1 MNENDEKPESAEID
15 RTIPMD
21 VDRTIPMDVDR
32 TIRLPDDS
40 ATAPLG
46 EGFSAGKRPTAVV
59 VFEKT
64 GNLTRTMFGQKHSVH
79 ETIVEHR
86 FNDETDDGIDSVE
99 PALAGASLP
108 DINNGYVLLRTVAKG
123 GQGQVV
129 LYEDKTLGR
138 KIAVKSL
145 LGSQEKNRECRGRFV
160 VEAKVTSR
168 LEHPSIPPVHG
179 LFGDSGDRL
188 YMAMKMIKGMTL
200 SEYLE
205 QVRVNYSREGV
216 VKYDVKKDLF
226 ERLNIFLRVCYAME
240 YAHEHHVAHCD
251 LKPDNIMI
259 GRYNETYVMD
269 WGIALTKEQL
279 QEKRAVSGRKVAGTP
294 RFLSPETISG
304 DESWKDDEK
313 VRKYGWMSDDIYA
326 LGLILFEIATLGPA
340 YDGKTTDDIL
350 RRITRREMA
359 PIVNRFGCR
368 IGKDLAAIIEKAT
381 AADMRNRYH
390 SVHSLEEDVSKY
402 MRGDEVSARPD
413 NLPGKVIRWGTHHT
427 QILLIAVLAGL
438 LLTSCVTSFWI
449 YSRLAEQ
456 RLEQRITIAAA
467 KALKTGDELDHR
479 FDKLDAALWMLGL
492 EAKML
497 LTAPENVPF
506 SPSGA
511 LPIGSGP
518 GVSPLQV
525 SLLDPEHI
533 YYLRAPGLSVAE
545 AEASLSRL
553 KMLEAGFMRIVLESN
568 DLGTAENLGEFK
580 KDLVK
585 SRLLVSRIFFGL
597 RNGLHVVYPRN
608 LSYPAGYD
616 PRLRDWYRD
625 PATPV
630 PAGSPYWLCYQD
642 VSSGRWVLSGRIV
655 VSGAAPGVKLG
666 VMAFDIPVQ
675 NIYRL
680 IRRKTTDGR
689 KLGVLLN
696 EKGRIMPAD
705 GGPPGPRHPA
715 FTEIQKL
722 EFGRYRAKDGAVY
735 LFTRLKAPKWFYVEK
750 FSQ

>member
-1 MNENDEKPESAEID
+1 MSEKEEKPEPAEID
-15 RTIPMD
+15 KTIPMD
-21 VDRTIPMDVDR
+21 VDKTIPMDVDR
-32 TIRLPDDS
+32 TIRLSDDS
-40 ATAPLG
+40 ETAPLG
-46 EGFSAGKRPTAVV
+46 DGFSSGKRPAAVV

-64 GNLTRTMFGQKHSVH
+64 GNLTRTVFGIKHSVH

-86 FNDETDDGIDSVE
+86 FNGEADEEIDSVE
-99 PALAGASLP
+99 PVLAGADLP
-108 DINNGYVLLRTVAKG
+108 DINNGYVSLRTVAKG

-145 LGSQEKNRECRGRFV
+145 LGSQEKNRESRGRFV

-179 LFGDSGDRL
+179 LFGDSSDRL
-188 YMAMKMIKGMTL
+188 YMAMKMINGMTL

-205 QVRVNYSREGV
+205 QVRVNYSRDGV
-216 VKYDVKKDLF
+216 AKYDVKKDLF

-269 WGIALTKEQL
+269 WGIALTREQL
-279 QEKRAVSGRKVAGTP
+279 QEKRAVSGRKIAGTP

-304 DESWKDDEK
+304 DETWKDDER

-326 LGLILFEIATLGPA
+326 LGLILFEIVTLGPA

-350 RRITRREMA
+350 RRVSRREMA
-359 PIVNRFGCR
+359 PLVNRFGCR
-368 IGKDLAAIIEKAT
+368 IDKDLKAIIDKAT

-390 SVHSLEEDVSKY
+390 SVRSLDEDVSKY

-413 NLPGKVIRWGTHHT
+413 NLIGKVIRWGTHHT
-427 QILLIAVLAGL
+427 HILLIAVLAAM
-438 LLTSCVTSFWI
+438 LLTSCLASFWI

-456 RLEQRITIAAA
+456 RLEQRITVAASLA
-467 KALKTGDELDHR
+467 SKTGEELDHR
-479 FDKLDAALWMLGL
+479 FDKLDTALWMLGL

-497 LTAPENVPF
+497 LTTPENVTF
-506 SPSGA
+506 SPSGV
-511 LPIGSGP
+511 LPIGNEP
-518 GVSPLQV
+518 GMSPLKV
-525 SLLDPEHI
+525 SMLDPNHI
-533 YYLRAPGLSVAE
+533 YCLRAPGLTMPE
-545 AEASLSRL
+545 AEASLRRL
-553 KMLEAGFMRIVLESN
+553 KLLEDSFMRFVLESN
-568 DLGTAENLGEFK
+568 ELGAGEKPGVLK
-580 KDLVK
+580 KELMSSK
-585 SRLLVSRIFFGL
+585 LLVSRIFFGL
-597 RNGLHVVYPRN
+597 QNGLHIVYPRN
-608 LSYPAGYD
+608 LDYPPGYD

-630 PAGSPYWLCYQD
+630 PAGSPYWMCYQD
-642 VSSGRWVLSGRIV
+642 VSSGCWVLSGRV
-655 VSGAAPGVKLG
+655 VVEGGANDAKLG

-680 IRRKTTDGR
+680 IRENTTEGR
-689 KLGVLLN
+689 QLGVLLN
-696 EKGRIMPAD
+696 EKGRIMPEN
-705 GGPPGPRHPA
+705 GGPPGRRHPA
-715 FTEIQKL
+715 FDEIKKL
-722 EFGRYRAKDGAVY
+722 EFGRYRAKDGEVY
-735 LFTRLKAPKWFYVEK
+735 LFTKLKAPGWFYVET
-750 FSQ
+750 FAR